1 LQTLLITEGAE
12 GTAGVGGAA
21 AAAGGESLG
30 DFGVEG
36 GFGVPPLGGLMGGVE
51 GADGAGRASVAVPS
65 TKTQSTTAKALRLRA
80 AISLGIRDLM
90 IGGRQNG
97 NQVRLSEAGPGR
109 FRL

>member
-1 LQTLLITEGAE
+1 LITEGAE

-90 IGGRQNG
+90 RSRSEAGRNG
-97 NQVRLSEAGPGR
+97 QVRLTDAGPGR